1 MIRVAIHVQTRPD
14 TNPNPN
20 KNPAFLN
27 TNTVKSVRCAP
38 RAMRIPNSRVRQ
50 LTE

>member
-1 MIRVAIHVQTRPD
+1 MIRVAIHVQAKPKAKPD
-14 TNPNPN
+14 PN

-27 TNTVKSVRCAP
+27 TNSVTSVRCAP